1 MSQPITLI
9 IQKIII
15 KNHQKIKIW
24 IFSKKKIALS
34 NGIIIPLFGLGS
46 WNLTNYQR
54 DKQAVQYALQQEY
67 RLIDSAQM
75 YNNEKMIG
83 QAVKDSGVPRQEVF
97 LVSKLNTH
105 QCEYNTAKK
114 TIDQMLANFQTD
126 YLDLCLIHWPV
137 PQKRLEAWKALEEA
151 YREGKLKAI
160 GVSNF
165 EPKHLDELLANCEIK
180 PMVNQIELHPAFRQ
194 NHLLPYVKFNNF

>member
-1 MSQPITLI
+1 MKRTK
-9 IQKIII
+9 KIILLVSLLAVGI
-15 KNHQKIKIW
+15 LVVIILVNYCQKKPTSSLPKPQEPTDNSNNPKNNNMNILQKT
-24 IFSKKKIALS
+24 IALS

-54 DKQAVQYALQQEY
+54 DKQAVQYALQREY

-75 YNNEKMIG
+75 HNNEKMIG

-137 PQKRLEAWKALEEA
+137 PQKRLEAWKAGLSGRQIKSDWGQQLWTETF
-151 YREGKLKAI
+151 RRII
-160 GVSNF
+160 G
-165 EPKHLDELLANCEIK
+165 
-180 PMVNQIELHPAFRQ
+180 
-194 NHLLPYVKFNNF
+194 